1 MMPDASVEQLVRTI
15 AEHSNLPLEHGRVA
29 AVSQVLEV
37 WLKDANALS
46 AKMSAPEFAQVS
58 PITGFLQTVVHG
70 EVSHEQ

>member
-1 MMPDASVEQLVRTI
+1 MPNSSVEQLVRIT
-15 AEHSNLPLEHGRVA
+15 AEHSNLPLEKGRVA
-29 AVSQVLEV
+29 AVCQIFEV
-37 WLKDANALS
+37 WLRDANALS

>member
-1 MMPDASVEQLVRTI
+1 MPNSSVEQLVRTT
-15 AEHSNLPLEHGRVA
+15 AEHSNLPLEDGRVA